1 MLTWVFAASATRA
14 LRGLSYEAVP
24 GRVVVTIIPTA
35 YVPHASLCL
44 TSVLQQFF
52 LRYCSGDECHSISA
66 FISAARLGLSVGRGT
81 IVSGV

>member
-24 GRVVVTIIPTA
+24 GRVVVTIPTA

-52 LRYCSGDECHSISA
+52 LHYCSGDECRSISA

-81 IVSGV
+81 TVSGL